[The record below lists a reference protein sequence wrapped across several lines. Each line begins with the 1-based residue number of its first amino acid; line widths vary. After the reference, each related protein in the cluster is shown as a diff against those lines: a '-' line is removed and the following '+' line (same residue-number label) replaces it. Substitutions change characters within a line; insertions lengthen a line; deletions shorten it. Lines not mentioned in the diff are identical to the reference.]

1 MEVNNMRSY
10 RSERHFVHQLCG
22 NWDTRIE
29 INDAEKERAR
39 EESFKKKRE
48 KEMKRREVLV
58 PYCSFIKLTF
68 RDTTISRDLDELVDT
83 WAKHQYNKELF
94 HAALQVKNLFVQSN
108 PVVEVAIVNR
118 YNKRLKAMCLEQGIQ
133 HFDVIKI

>member
-1 MEVNNMRSY
+1 MRSY

-22 NWDTRIE
+22 NWDMRIE
-29 INDAEKERAR
+29 LDEAEKERAKI
-39 EESFKKKRE
+39 ESFKKKQE
-48 KEMKRREVLV
+48 IELKRREILV

-68 RDTTISRDLDELVDT
+68 GDTTISRDLDELIET
-83 WAKHQYNKELF
+83 WAKHRYNKELF

-118 YNKRLKAMCLEQGIQ
+118 YNRRLKAMCLKQGIQ
-133 HFDVIKI
+133 HFDIIKI

>member
-1 MEVNNMRSY
+1 MRSY

-22 NWDTRIE
+22 NWDMRIE
-29 INDAEKERAR
+29 LDEAEKERAKI
-39 EESFKKKRE
+39 ESFKKKQE
-48 KEMKRREVLV
+48 IELKRREILV

-68 RDTTISRDLDELVDT
+68 GDTTISRDLDELIET

-118 YNKRLKAMCLEQGIQ
+118 YNRRLKAMCLKQGIQ
-133 HFDVIKI
+133 HFDIIKI